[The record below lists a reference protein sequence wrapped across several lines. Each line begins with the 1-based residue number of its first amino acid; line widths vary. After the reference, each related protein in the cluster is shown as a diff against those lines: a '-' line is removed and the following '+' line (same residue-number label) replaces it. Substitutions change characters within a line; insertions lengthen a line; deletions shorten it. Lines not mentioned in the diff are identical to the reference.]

1 MSREDRPRRAGE
13 GAIPEAMSVGAT
25 SGLTAIDRARRGDV
39 GAVRV
44 LVIGRGRLRVIEAAR
59 AIGFGVRV
67 VAPDAGRDLEDAA
80 LARDHHAVLV
90 DADADADAE
99 ELVEQLAELAP
110 NVPIVVVGDAPS
122 DGANS
127 HWIDAGA
134 DDYLAMADVRTTL
147 RRAVEAAIAR
157 GRARELRRRLEHADR
172 LAAVGKLAAGVAHE
186 VNNPA
191 AYVLMNLRTCREHVG
206 ELRALDSGAGRDDD
220 GAPSPVAALLDE
232 MAEMLDDNVRGV
244 ERIVAIVH
252 ALRSYA
258 RSDADEVATVEVATV
273 CREAAALTA
282 AQLRTRARF
291 VLEVEP
297 GVCVHADPR
306 RLCQVLVNL
315 LVNAGD
321 AIPVGERDHRI
332 EVVAQRRGDW
342 ASIRVSD
349 TGTGIP
355 ASIRGRIFEPF
366 FSTKPRGHGSG
377 LGLAIARDI
386 IDRYGGRIDVES
398 TVGHGSRFEIV
409 LPIDVVTEAPEVHD
423 AAIARWP
430 RARLLVIDDELSL
443 TKALGRQLRRHHE
456 VAIAND
462 GASALEL
469 AERHRFDV
477 VLCDLMMPD
486 MDGLA
491 VHDALGRCAPELAE
505 RVVFMSGSA
514 YASELHRVVQARGL
528 PLVHKPTPLVALLD
542 AIEGARARAG

>member
-1 MSREDRPRRAGE
+1 MSRDDRPRRASE
-13 GAIPEAMSVGAT
+13 SAIPEALAVGAT
-25 SGLTAIDRARRGDV
+25 SGLTAIDRARQGDV

-44 LVIGRGRLRVIEAAR
+44 LVVGRGRARAIEAAR
-59 AIGFGVRV
+59 AVGFGVRV
-67 VAPDAGRDLEDAA
+67 VASDGGAALDDAA
-80 LARDHHAVLV
+80 LARDHHAVVV
-90 DADADADAE
+90 DADADPDALD
-99 ELVEQLAELAP
+99 LVAHLAGLAP
-110 NVPIVVVGDAPS
+110 TVPIVVVGDAPT
-122 DGANS
+122 DGGNNR
-127 HWIDAGA
+127 WIDAGA
-134 DDYLAMADVRTTL
+134 DDYLAIAEVRVTL

-206 ELRALDSGAGRDDD
+206 ELRALDSGASVD

-273 CREAAALTA
+273 CREAAALIVA
-282 AQLRTRARF
+282 ELRGRARL
-291 VLEVEP
+291 VVEVEP
-297 GVCVHADPR
+297 AVCVHVDPR

-321 AIPVGERDHRI
+321 AIPAGERDH
-332 EVVAQRRGDW
+332 VVELTAQRRGDW
-342 ASIRVSD
+342 AAIRVSD

-355 ASIRGRIFEPF
+355 AAIRGRIFEPF
-366 FSTKPRGHGSG
+366 FTTKPRGHGSG

-386 IDRYGGRIDVES
+386 VDRYGGRIAVES
-398 TVGHGSRFEIV
+398 TVGRGSRFEIV
-409 LPIDVVTEAPEVHD
+409 LPIDIVSDAPGP
-423 AAIARWP
+423 ALTATARWP

-462 GASALEL
+462 GAAALEL

-491 VHDALGRCAPELAE
+491 VHDALGRRAPELAD

-514 YASELHRVVQARGL
+514 YASELHRVVLARGL

-542 AIEGARARAG
+542 AIEGARAR